1 MNLKALVGGGV
12 FMSICMIIITI
23 VTRVRPPPGGG
34 VITSSGIATVAL
46 IYMNIMAYNL

>member
-23 VTRVRPPPGGG
+23 VTRLRPPPGGG